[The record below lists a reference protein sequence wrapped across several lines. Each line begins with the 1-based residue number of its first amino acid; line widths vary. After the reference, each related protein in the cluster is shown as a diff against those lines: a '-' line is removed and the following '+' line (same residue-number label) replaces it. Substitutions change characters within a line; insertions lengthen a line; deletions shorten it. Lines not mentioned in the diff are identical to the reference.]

1 MVGGHRKYR
10 ATGVT
15 QSHGGVRSSLL
26 PAFTLVS
33 KVNFPTLQESSKAP
47 EQFFSLECQKK
58 KKKGKGKNRKNF
70 METFLWGFVKS
81 FPTPTWS
88 PKLRPEQSLTV
99 LPL

>member
-15 QSHGGVRSSLL
+15 GSHGGVAGSLL

-33 KVNFPTLQESSKAP
+33 KVNFPILQERSKAP

-58 KKKGKGKNRKNF
+58 KKRK
-70 METFLWGFVKS
+70 KQ
-81 FPTPTWS
+81 
-88 PKLRPEQSLTV
+88 EQERISWKHFFGV
-99 LPL
+99 L

>member
-47 EQFFSLECQKK
+47 EQFFSLECQEKK
-58 KKKGKGKNRKNF
+58 KKKGKGKNN
-70 METFLWGFVKS
+70 FVKEE
-81 FPTPTWS
+81 TEG
-88 PKLRPEQSLTV
+88 KMRMYLCLCV
-99 LPL
+99 CVCMYVG